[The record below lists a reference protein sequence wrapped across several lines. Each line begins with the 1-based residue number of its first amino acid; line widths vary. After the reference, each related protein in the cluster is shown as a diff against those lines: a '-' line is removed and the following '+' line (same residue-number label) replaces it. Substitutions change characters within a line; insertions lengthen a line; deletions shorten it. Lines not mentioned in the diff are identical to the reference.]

1 MRIENLSSIRGTLL
15 NKAFVLIN
23 AELGKDITNDLKQ
36 IPEVKQVYGVYGVYD
51 YIIRVEADSME
62 KLKDV
67 ISSKVRQVK
76 NIRST
81 LTMIVID

>member
-1 MRIENLSSIRGTLL
+1 M
-15 NKAFVLIN
+15 NKAFTLIN
-23 AELGKDITNDLKQ
+23 AELGKDITDDLKK
-36 IPEVKQVYGVYGVYD
+36 IPEVKQIYSVYGVYD
-51 YIIRVEADSME
+51 YIIRVEANSME

>member
-1 MRIENLSSIRGTLL
+1 VELL

-23 AELGKDITNDLKQ
+23 AELGKNITNDLKQ
-36 IPEVKQVYGVYGVYD
+36 IPEVKQVYDVYGVYD

-81 LTMIVID
+81 LTMIIID

>member
-1 MRIENLSSIRGTLL
+1 M
-15 NKAFVLIN
+15 
-23 AELGKDITNDLKQ
+23 DDLKK
-36 IPEVKQVYGVYGVYD
+36 IPEVKQIYSVYGVYD

-76 NIRST
+76 NIIST
-81 LTMIVID
+81 LTMVVID

>member
-1 MRIENLSSIRGTLL
+1 L
-15 NKAFVLIN
+15 NKAFILIN
-23 AELGKDITNDLKQ
+23 AELGKDITDDLKK
-36 IPEVKQVYGVYGVYD
+36 IPEVKQIYSIYGVYD
-51 YIIRVEADSME
+51 YIIRVEANSME

>member
-1 MRIENLSSIRGTLL
+1 M
-15 NKAFVLIN
+15 NKAFILIN
-23 AELGKDITNDLKQ
+23 AELGKDITDDLKK
-36 IPEVKQVYGVYGVYD
+36 IPEVKQIYSVYGVYD

-76 NIRST
+76 NIIST
-81 LTMIVID
+81 LTMVVID

>member
-1 MRIENLSSIRGTLL
+1 M
-15 NKAFVLIN
+15 NKAFILIN
-23 AELGKDITNDLKQ
+23 AELGKDITDDLKK
-36 IPEVKQVYGVYGVYD
+36 IPEVKQIYSVYGVYD
-51 YIIRVEADSME
+51 YIIRVEANSME

>member
-1 MRIENLSSIRGTLL
+1 VELL

-23 AELGKDITNDLKQ
+23 AELGKNITNDLKQ
-36 IPEVKQVYGVYGVYD
+36 IPEVKQVYDIYGVYD

-81 LTMIVID
+81 LTMIIID

>member
-1 MRIENLSSIRGTLL
+1 L
-15 NKAFVLIN
+15 NKAFTLIN
-23 AELGKDITNDLKQ
+23 AELGKDITDDLKK
-36 IPEVKQVYGVYGVYD
+36 IPEVKQIYSVYGVYD
-51 YIIRVEADSME
+51 YIIRVEANSME

>member
-1 MRIENLSSIRGTLL
+1 L
-15 NKAFVLIN
+15 NKAFILIN
-23 AELGKDITNDLKQ
+23 AELGKDITDDLQK
-36 IPEVKQVYGVYGVYD
+36 IPEVKQIYSVYGVYD

-81 LTMIVID
+81 LTMVVID

>member
-1 MRIENLSSIRGTLL
+1 MELL

-23 AELGKDITNDLKQ
+23 AELGKNITNDLKQ
-36 IPEVKQVYGVYGVYD
+36 IPEVKQVYDVYGVYD

-81 LTMIVID
+81 LTMIIID

>member
-1 MRIENLSSIRGTLL
+1 M
-15 NKAFVLIN
+15 NKAFILIN
-23 AELGKDITNDLKQ
+23 AELGKDITDDLKK
-36 IPEVKQVYGVYGVYD
+36 IPEVKQIYSIYGVYD
-51 YIIRVEADSME
+51 YIIRVEANSME